1 MGYLFLFGP
10 VLLEI
15 LCIVHAVRNG
25 RTFPWIFI
33 IFFLPLVGSLAYL
46 AVEVLPD
53 IMRGR
58 RAAQFTSNVRTIAN
72 PYGSL
77 RQAERNAEMVGSV
90 ASKRAL
96 ADEYVARGRYNDAV
110 AVYQGLLEG
119 QFRDDP
125 ALLFGLARAQFLNG
139 DGAGAQASLDA
150 LQKADPNFSSEDAH
164 MIYARALELQGKDRE
179 ALEEYRKLTRYFAG
193 EEARCR
199 YAMMMQKTGAIDE
212 ARTVFR
218 EIVKSLDGAPRHYR
232 RAQKEW
238 GDIARAALK

>member
-10 VLLEI
+10 ILLEVI
-15 LCIVHAVRNG
+15 CIVHAVRSG
-25 RTFPWIFI
+25 RMFPWIFI

-90 ASKRAL
+90 ASRRAL
-96 ADEYVARGRYNDAV
+96 ADQYVAHGRYGDAV
-110 AVYQGLLEG
+110 ALYQGLLEG

-125 ALLFGLARAQFLNG
+125 ALLNGLARAQFLSG

-150 LQKADPNFSSEDAH
+150 LQKVDPNFASEDAH
-164 MIYARALELQGKDRE
+164 MIYARALEMQGKDRE
-179 ALEEYRKLTRYFAG
+179 ALDEYRKLARYFAG
-193 EEARCR
+193 EEARAR
-199 YAMMMQKTGAIDE
+199 YAMMLQKLDATDE
-212 ARTVFR
+212 ARAVFQ

>member
-1 MGYLFLFGP
+1 LGYILLVGP
-10 VLLEI
+10 VLLQI
-15 LCIVHAVRNG
+15 LCIVHAVRSG
-25 RTFPWIFI
+25 RMFPWIFI

-58 RAAQFTSNVRTIAN
+58 RAAQFTSNVRSIAN
-72 PYGSL
+72 PHGSL
-77 RQAERNAEMVGSV
+77 RQAERAVDMVGSV

-96 ADEYVARGRYNDAV
+96 ADEYMARGRYADAV
-110 AVYQGLLEG
+110 ALYQGLLEG
-119 QFRDDP
+119 QFKDDP
-125 ALLFGLARAQFLNG
+125 ALLYGLARAQFLNG

-150 LQKADPNFSSEDAH
+150 LQKADPNFSSGDAH
-164 MIYARALELQGKDRE
+164 MIYARALELQGKDQE
-179 ALEEYRKLTRYFAG
+179 ALEEYRKLARYFAG
-193 EEARCR
+193 EEARAR
-199 YAMMMQKTGAIDE
+199 YAMMLQKLGATDE
-212 ARTVFR
+212 ARTVFL